1 MSGEYLPAI
10 TVGRIALGRN
20 VMAIMNRL
28 AKATSAVNLA
38 TNTSRIRTG
47 NDPSAR

>member
-1 MSGEYLPAI
+1 MFGEYLPAM
-10 TVGRIALGRN
+10 TVGKIALGRK
-20 VMAIMNRL
+20 VMAMMNRP